1 MNIKT
6 LLRRKTIQNANW
18 LIGGKI
24 IQMIL
29 SLFIGLITARYL
41 GPGNYGLINYGTAYT
56 TFFSSLCTLG
66 LNGILVKEMI
76 DNPDSEGEIVGTSIV
91 IRELS
96 SIFSFLTI
104 VGCTIAFDK
113 SDKLTTAV
121 VVLCNISLLFQV
133 FDTFNFWFQ
142 AHLMS
147 KYTAIATLIAY
158 IIVSIYRIILLIGG
172 LDVRWFAFATSVDYI
187 VIAVFLL
194 CIYKKCSKQKLSFS
208 SIRAKNMLRKSY
220 HFILSGMMVS
230 IYNSTDRLMLKQMLS
245 ETSVGY
251 YSTAI
256 SICTMWAFVLVAV
269 IDSMTP
275 GIMQYFKSDKDK
287 YEKRNKQLYAII
299 FYLSSFVSLIL
310 CVFGKLIIGILYGK
324 QYLSAVAP
332 LRVITWYVA
341 FSYLGSARNAW
352 LVCENKQSYLKYI
365 YIFAAIANII
375 LNYLFIPI
383 WGATGAAVASLI
395 TQFCTCIVFPS
406 FLKPLRANSKLMI
419 NAIFLKG
426 VFK

>member
-76 DNPDSEGEIVGTSIV
+76 DYPDSEGEIVGTSIV

-96 SIFSFLTI
+96 SIFSLLTI
-104 VGCTIAFDK
+104 VGCTIVFDK
-113 SDKLTTAV
+113 SDNLTTAV
-121 VVLCNISLLFQV
+121 VILCNISLLFQV

-324 QYLSAVAP
+324 QYLSAVDP

-365 YIFAAIANII
+365 YVFAAIANII

>member
-76 DNPDSEGEIVGTSIV
+76 DYPDSEGEIVGTSIV

-96 SIFSFLTI
+96 SIFSLLTI
-104 VGCTIAFDK
+104 VGCTIVFDK
-113 SDKLTTAV
+113 SDNLTTAV
-121 VVLCNISLLFQV
+121 VILCNISLLFQV

-287 YEKRNKQLYAII
+287 YEKRNKQLYAMI

-324 QYLSAVAP
+324 QYLSAVDP

-365 YIFAAIANII
+365 YVFAAIANII